1 MNRISNNINQNT
13 TTKAI
18 ATLIILITILLSNT
32 INIHA
37 QEQQTSLNNTST
49 NTIQKHSIKES
60 IMYCID
66 SQLLKL
72 SDISEEDKQ
81 SLNITD
87 NNNDTNSTNTI
98 YLSTLQDENGDQYNI
113 YSDDNIINQ
122 WFVCIVDTLNTKDTE
137 DDIIIDTYLLDEYV
151 FEAE

>member
-1 MNRISNNINQNT
+1 MNTNKSIINIHSTNINPNT

-18 ATLIILITILLSNT
+18 ATLIILIAILLSNT

-37 QEQQTSLNNTST
+37 QEQQTTLNNTSA

-60 IMYCID
+60 IMYCTD

-72 SDISEEDKQ
+72 SDISKEDKQ
-81 SLNITD
+81 SLNITSD
-87 NNNDTNSTNTI
+87 V

-113 YSDDNIINQ
+113 YSDDNLINQ
-122 WFVCIVDTLNTKDTE
+122 WFVCIIDTMNTKDIE
-137 DDIIIDTYLLDEYV
+137 DDEIIDTYLLDEYV
-151 FEAE
+151 FSE